1 MKATKM
7 RLFKVTVE
15 SILLYRSDSW
25 SLTKSLEKKFN
36 GTYTHMPR
44 KVQNISWKDK
54 VINNFLYG
62 SNPRLTEIIRQKLL
76 SLAGHVSKPNE
87 PASRV
92 LLWEPDEWR
101 RVGHPKI
108 MLKKTLEDDTGLE
121 AHEFQTVMLD

>member
-1 MKATKM
+1 MFSLDGSEIEKVDDFLYLGSYTETSHDIDTKIGKAWGALNALSKVWLSPIMKATKM

-36 GTYTHMPR
+36 GTYTRMPR

-62 SNPRLTEIIRQKLL
+62 SNPRLTEIIRQK
-76 SLAGHVSKPNE
+76 
-87 PASRV
+87 
-92 LLWEPDEWR
+92 
-101 RVGHPKI
+101 
-108 MLKKTLEDDTGLE
+108 
-121 AHEFQTVMLD
+121 